1 MSETQQR
8 LFAEFPPITTAEWE
22 AAIQRDLKGADYAK
36 KLLWRTDEGIT
47 VKPYYRS
54 EDCKG
59 LDHLDTAPGEFPYT
73 RGTKASAG
81 WRIREEILETDPV
94 AANAAARAALT
105 KGAEEV
111 SFILTPNSDLPTL
124 VKGLEG
130 VPVHFR
136 ATGEGVAI
144 LKGLADFLRN
154 KPLAGSLD
162 CPLES
167 DIQAAASTARQIL
180 RSAPDFRPLAV
191 RCYEF
196 AERGATTV
204 QELGFGLARAVD
216 MVAAL
221 TSAGWT
227 AAEAGRALFFSFATG
242 SNYFFEL
249 AKLRAARPCWAQ
261 IMTAIGVEDPA
272 AQKMVAHCRTARWNK
287 TIYDP
292 YVNLLRAT
300 TEAMS
305 AALGG
310 ADSITVGAFDE
321 VFRAPG
327 DFSRRL
333 ARNTQIILKK
343 EAYMDRVAD
352 PAGGSYYVEVLTG
365 SIAREAWRLFQE
377 VETRGGFQNAREWA
391 LAEVDKA
398 RAAKE
403 AAIATRRRSI
413 VGVNQYPNLHE
424 RMLGEIQIEPPPGA
438 PKRGAEVFEAIRLRT
453 ERHAASGGKTPKFL
467 LAEMGDLK
475 MRKARSSFVANFLGC
490 AGFEVVTQFFDD
502 VEAAAKGAR
511 ECTADA
517 VVLCSSDEEYPSLA
531 APLIQRLGGVPVIV
545 AGYPKDAVN
554 QLQAD
559 GVADFIHIRSNA
571 AETLSA
577 WQKRLGVKG

>member
-1 MSETQQR
+1 MHGAQPR
-8 LFAEFPPITTAEWE
+8 LFAEFAPVTTAEWE

-47 VKPYYRS
+47 IKPYYRS
-54 EDCKG
+54 EDLKG

-73 RGTKASAG
+73 RGTKSSAG
-81 WRIREEILETDPV
+81 WKIREEILETDSA
-94 AANAAARAALT
+94 AANAAAHAARA

-111 SFILTPNSDLPTL
+111 SFLLMPDSDVATL

-130 VPVHFR
+130 IPVHFR
-136 ATGEGVAI
+136 ATEEGVAA
-144 LKGLADFLRN
+144 LRALADFLRN
-154 KPLAGSLD
+154 QPLAGSLD
-162 CPLES
+162 WPVGSE
-167 DIQAAASTARQIL
+167 IQEAAAIARQIIQ
-180 RSAPDFRPLAV
+180 SAPDFRPFAV

-196 AERGATTV
+196 VELGGTTV

-216 MVAAL
+216 LVAAL

-227 AAEAGRALFFSFATG
+227 AAEAGRALFFSFAIS

-261 IMTAIGVEDPA
+261 IMTAFGVEDEA
-272 AQKMVAHCRTARWNK
+272 ARKMVAHCRTACWNK

-292 YVNLLRAT
+292 YVNLLRGT

-321 VFRAPG
+321 AFRTPS

-343 EAYMDRVAD
+343 EAWLDRVAD
-352 PAGGSYYVEVLTG
+352 PGGGSYYIEVLTE
-365 SIAREAWRLFQE
+365 SIGREAWKLFQE
-377 VETRGGFQNAREWA
+377 VETRGGFQNAREWVR
-391 LAEVDKA
+391 AELEKA
-398 RAAKE
+398 RVSKE

-413 VGVNQYPNLHE
+413 VGTNQYPNLNE
-424 RMLGEIQIEPPPGA
+424 RMLGEIQIEQSSGT
-438 PKRGAEVFEAIRLRT
+438 PKRGAEVFETIRLRT

-475 MRKARSSFVANFLGC
+475 MRKARSGFAANFLGC
-490 AGFEVVTQFFDD
+490 AGFEMVTRFFDD
-502 VEAAAKGAR
+502 VAAAAEGAR
-511 ECTADA
+511 ECMADA
-517 VVLCSSDEEYPSLA
+517 IVLCSSDEEYPSLA
-531 APLIQRLGGVPVIV
+531 APLIQRLDGVPVII
-545 AGYPKDAVN
+545 AGYPKDSVD
-554 QLQAD
+554 QLKAD

-571 AETLSA
+571 AETLSS
-577 WQKRLGVKG
+577 WQEKLGVKG